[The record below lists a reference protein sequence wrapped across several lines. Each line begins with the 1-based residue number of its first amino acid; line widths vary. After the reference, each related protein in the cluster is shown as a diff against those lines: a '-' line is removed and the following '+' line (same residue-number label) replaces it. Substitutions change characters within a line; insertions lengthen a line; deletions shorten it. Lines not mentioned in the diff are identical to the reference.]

1 MEFFGFKLK
10 RKQER
15 DVPAVVSPGKDDGT
29 SITIGEGAYAQWQQ
43 VLDLEATIK
52 NENELI
58 RRYRETAMYPD
69 VDTAIE
75 DIINEAISAEE
86 GVKPVRILLDDV
98 QVPPTIKKKISEE
111 FETICKLLKFKDNAH
126 DIFRRWYVD
135 GRIYYNILLNPDE
148 PKNGIQE
155 LRMIDPRKIRK
166 VKNVKKTKKPG
177 GVEVVTGIEEYFLY
191 NDKGLT
197 EKTTDGVKLST
208 DAVVYVP
215 SGRTDDNSGF
225 MLSYLHKAVKVV
237 NQLRMIE
244 DALVIYR
251 LSRAPER
258 RIFYIDVGN
267 LPKLKAE
274 QYVSDIMNKYR
285 NKIVYD
291 ATTGEVRDDR
301 KHMSMMEDFWMPRRE
316 GGKGTE
322 ITTLQGGQNLQN
334 LQDVE
339 YFQGKLYQSL
349 NVPVGRM
356 QQTTGFNIGKSSEI
370 SRDEIKFA
378 KFVARLRNKF
388 AQLFTE
394 ALRVQLVAKGII
406 SLEDWD
412 DIKYDIN
419 YDFVRDNHFSELK
432 DSEILQNRLATLQM
446 MDPYIGRFYDPE
458 WIRKN
463 VLMQTD
469 EEIAEILQRIEEAKA
484 KADPAFEPT
493 PLEQAQMQMQ
503 MEMQPDAGPEEDNSV
518 QQTGLEMAKAEHQH
532 GLDKDAAEHQHKL
545 KKQEIKLQAQSR
557 PKPSKAK

>member
-1 MEFFGFKLK
+1 METFFGFKLK
-10 RKQER
+10 RKQEQP
-15 DVPAVVSPGKDDGT
+15 VAAVVSPGKEDGT
-29 SITIGEGAYAQWQQ
+29 SIVGSDAAAHYMQI
-43 VLDLEATIK
+43 LDLEATIK
-52 NENELI
+52 NENDLI
-58 RRYRETAMYPD
+58 RRYRETAMYPA

-75 DIINEAISAEE
+75 DIINEAIAAEE
-86 GVKPVRILLDDV
+86 GQKPVRILLDDV
-98 QVPPTIKKKISEE
+98 QVPESIKKKILEE
-111 FETICKLLKFKDNAH
+111 FDTIVKLLKFKANAH
-126 DIFRRWYVD
+126 DMFRQWYVD

-148 PKNGIQE
+148 PKKGIQE

-166 VKNVKKTKKPG
+166 VKTVKKKKNPN
-177 GVEVVTGIEEYFLY
+177 GVEVVSGIDEYFLY

-197 EKTTDGVKLST
+197 EKTTDGVKLPADS
-208 DAVVYVP
+208 VIYVP
-215 SGRTDDNSGF
+215 SGRKDDTSGF
-225 MLSYLHKAVKVV
+225 MLSYLHKAVKIT

-274 QYVSDIMNKYR
+274 QYVTDIMNKYR

-339 YFQGKLYQSL
+339 YFQGALYAAL
-349 NVPVGRM
+349 NIPQGRM

-388 AQLFTE
+388 AQLFTD
-394 ALRVQLVAKGII
+394 ALRVQMVAKGII
-406 SLEDWD
+406 SFEDWNDIKD
-412 DIKYDIN
+412 DIAYD
-419 YDFVRDNHFSELK
+419 YVRDNHFAELK
-432 DSEILQNRLATLQM
+432 ESEILQNRLTTMQM
-446 MDPYIGRFYDPE
+446 IEPYIGRFYDPD
-458 WIRKN
+458 WVRTN
-463 VLMQTD
+463 VLMQT
-469 EEIAEILQRIEEAKA
+469 EEQITEIQKKIAEAKS
-484 KADPAFEPT
+484 KDDPAFHPA
-493 PLEQAQMQMQ
+493 PLDQAQMDMQ
-503 MEMQPDAGPEEDNSV
+503 LGMDADQVAHQGVVDMH
-518 QQTGLEMAKAEHQH
+518 TAEHQSS
-532 GLDKDAAEHQHKL
+532 LN
-545 KKQEIKLQAQSR
+545 KQEIKLQAQSK
-557 PKPSKAK
+557 PKPTKAK